1 MSKRKNPKKVIVT
14 KSKSSER
21 VASRRSARSDASKSE
36 PMLFGKSNYIYM
48 LIGIGL
54 IVLGMLLM
62 SGGHMPDAQTWDDSI
77 IYSFRRVTL
86 APILIILGLL
96 VEIYAIF
103 K

>member
-1 MSKRKNPKKVIVT
+1 MSQRKNPKKVIVT
-14 KSKSSER
+14 KKKGSER
-21 VASRRSARSDASKSE
+21 ASSRRISKTEASKSD

-48 LIGIGL
+48 LAGIGL
-54 IVLGMLLM
+54 IILGMILM
-62 SGGHMPDAQTWDDSI
+62 SGGHMPNAQTWDDSI

-86 APILIILGLL
+86 APIIIILGLL